1 MGGEQTN
8 MTEGEPKLWRGYTT
22 LTEPGRARK
31 TRQGGGATIRWE
43 MRSHWFLNSLQ

>member
-31 TRQGGGATIRWE
+31 TRQGGWGHDKVGNE
-43 MRSHWFLNSLQ
+43 EPLVS